1 MTELDDRIAQ
11 FERRL
16 VAMEAELFE
25 LRRLARTQD
34 APAREP
40 EPEEPLW
47 EVLTPPREPEPEP
60 VSDTFFE
67 PRAPEPPP
75 PAPREPFDFSVL
87 LGARALAWTG
97 GAVMLL
103 GIVFFFVLAVERG
116 WIGPN
121 VRVAL
126 GAAASAVLVGTGLW
140 LRRAYGDSYASVSAA
155 GVGVAGFYATLLA
168 ATQLYH
174 LIPSA
179 GALVAAAA
187 IAALGAGL
195 AIWWTSETLATLGL
209 LGAMLVPVPIGIQHE
224 ELRTIAV
231 AFAVVVFAA
240 ASYVTIPRNWHA
252 LYVVSVA
259 TTVFESIVIVAEHRA
274 HATAVVTALWLLLA
288 AGAVWMALRT
298 RLTYLPAW
306 LLMLSAAFGAWCAG
320 LLYNG
325 TAQGVLLLVVAGTYA
340 VASIGIFR
348 RDRDTASLLWA
359 VALTISAIG
368 AASLASGATLTI
380 VWAAEAAILAWLARR
395 IAEPRF
401 QAASLAWLALAVVH
415 ALEVDA
421 PLRKLFVEN
430 TDAWHSLPSVV
441 ALAVAFALV
450 ALWTFEWEPSEEGI
464 FSEVFKTLRDAQP
477 WLRLGGIV
485 LAGVS
490 LLYAGSLGVVSVPS
504 SWDWGHVAVAGL
516 WSAVAVALVCTRF
529 RVAAFAL
536 AAASALLVLGYDLR
550 FVDEV
555 PRSWAFACVAAALLV
570 VAVVHEWLSDA
581 EIEWPS
587 VGALVLSVGL
597 ATAAVAELLDDKAR
611 GAGLL
616 ALAAGYGAI
625 GVGMLARRRNFA
637 SALGIAALALAV
649 PASII
654 LLDGTWLVLAWAA
667 TCAALAL
674 LARYEDRLAYGAV
687 AYVGLAFVHMLVLEA
702 QPSDVFVA
710 HRHPGSGAPAVVLV
724 LAAGVVLAWRSELVR
739 GVLGWVCGALAVY
752 ASTLA
757 ILEGFEDLGGG
768 VHTAFQ
774 RGHTAVSFLWGV
786 IGLTLLVV
794 GLKRASR
801 ALRFGGLILF
811 GVSLVK
817 LFFYDLAFLSS
828 IARALSFLAVGA
840 VILAGAFFY
849 QRLALDS
856 QA

>member
-16 VAMEAELFE
+16 VAMEAELYE
-25 LRRLARTQD
+25 LRSLARRTE
-34 APAREP
+34 PRPEP

-47 EVLTPPREPEPEP
+47 AVLEPEPQPVPDTVAPEREPEPEP
-60 VSDTFFE
+60 E
-67 PRAPEPPP
+67 
-75 PAPREPFDFSVL
+75 PREPFDFSVL

-126 GAAASAVLVGTGLW
+126 GAAASAVLVGAGLW
-140 LRRAYGDSYASVSAA
+140 LRRAYGDTYASVSAA
-155 GVGVAGFYATLLA
+155 GVGIAGFYATLLA

-174 LIPSA
+174 LVPSA
-179 GALVAAAA
+179 GALAAAAA

-195 AIWWTSETLATLGL
+195 AIWWSSQTLATLGL
-209 LGAMLVPVPIGIQHE
+209 LGAMLVPVPIGIQHH

-231 AFAVVVFAA
+231 SFAVVVFAA
-240 ASYVTIPRNWHA
+240 AAYVTIPRNWHA
-252 LYVVSVA
+252 LYIASVA
-259 TTVFESIVIVAEHRA
+259 TTVLESIVIVAEHRA
-274 HATAVVTALWLLLA
+274 HATAVVTALWLLQS
-288 AGAVWMALRT
+288 AGAVWMALRA

-325 TAQGVLLLVVAGTYA
+325 TEQGVLLLVVAGAYA
-340 VASIGIFR
+340 VASIAIFR

-401 QAASLAWLALAVVH
+401 QAAALAWLALAVLH
-415 ALEVDA
+415 ALDVDA

-430 TDAWHSLPSVV
+430 TDAWRSIPSVV
-441 ALAVAFALV
+441 SLAAAFALV
-450 ALWTFEWEPSEEGI
+450 AFWTFEWEPSEEGI
-464 FSEVFKTLRDAQP
+464 FSEVFKALREAQP
-477 WLRLGGIV
+477 WLRLGGLV

-529 RVAAFAL
+529 RLAAFAL
-536 AAASALLVLGYDLR
+536 AAASVLLVLGYDLH

-555 PRSWAFACVAAALLV
+555 PRSWAYACVAAALLV
-570 VAVVHEWLSDA
+570 VAVVHEWLSDV

-587 VGALVLSVGL
+587 VGALILSVGL
-597 ATAAVAELLDDKAR
+597 ATAAVVQLLEHKTR

-616 ALAAGYGAI
+616 ALAAGYGLI
-625 GVGMLARRRNFA
+625 GVAMLARRRNFA
-637 SALGIAALALAV
+637 STLGIAALALAV

-674 LARYEDRLAYGAV
+674 LARYEERLSYGAI
-687 AYVGLAFVHMLVLEA
+687 AYFGLAFVHMLVLDA
-702 QPSDVFVA
+702 RPSNVFVA

-724 LAAGVVLAWRSELVR
+724 LAAGVVLAWRSELMR
-739 GVLGWVCGALAVY
+739 GVLAWVCGALAVY
-752 ASTLA
+752 AATLG
-757 ILEGFEDLGGG
+757 ILEGFEGIGGG

-786 IGLTLLVV
+786 IGLTLLVL

-840 VILAGAFFY
+840 VLLAGAFFY

-856 QA
+856 RT